1 MTPSVKL
8 LKGVVTLFD
17 SQNQPLF
24 TLPLG
29 GIVHVNYNQRFISV
43 VCDAGR
49 CSLFDIQGNFLRFFF
64 ARDVRSSRLLGN
76 QQIELHRDHGR
87 IERRTLDD
95 RLLGVT
101 HR

>member
-1 MTPSVKL
+1 MTPSVQL
-8 LKGVVTLFD
+8 SKGVVTLFD
-17 SQNQPLF
+17 SQNQPLC

-29 GIVHVNYNQRFISV
+29 GIVHVNYNRRFISA
-43 VCDAGR
+43 VCDSGR

-64 ARDVRSSRLLGN
+64 ARDVHSSRLLDEH
-76 QQIELHRDHGR
+76 QIELHRENGR
-87 IERRTLDD
+87 IDRRTLDD